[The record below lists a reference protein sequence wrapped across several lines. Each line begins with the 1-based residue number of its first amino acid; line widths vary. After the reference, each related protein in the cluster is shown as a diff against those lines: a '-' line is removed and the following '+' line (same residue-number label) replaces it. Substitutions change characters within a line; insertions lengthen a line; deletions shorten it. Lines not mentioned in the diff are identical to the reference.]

1 MEQQEQAATNHHTTS
16 TAQSPGDAD
25 YANGQGADQRSDRE
39 LMEQFLANP
48 AHDYRN
54 LQYGD
59 TVDGI
64 IMRVSRWCRRRRCN
78 RSPKKIARR

>member
-1 MEQQEQAATNHHTTS
+1 MEQQEQAATNLQQANAT
-16 TAQSPGDAD
+16 QSFGNGDA
-25 YANGQGADQRSDRE
+25 ANGQSADQRDDQE

-64 IMRVSRWCRRRRCN
+64 IMRVSRDEILVDIGA
-78 RSPKKIARR
+78 KARV

>member
-1 MEQQEQAATNHHTTS
+1 MEQQEQAATNHQQANAT
-16 TAQSPGDAD
+16 QSFGNGDA
-25 YANGQGADQRSDRE
+25 ANGQSADQRDDQE

-64 IMRVSRWCRRRRCN
+64 IMRVSRDEILVDIGA
-78 RSPKKIARR
+78 KARV